1 VSNFEALQKK
11 NFRTSLLLVFSLF
24 AVLSFVVYAF
34 GQFVGGASS
43 GVLTLF
49 AVGVSAGSAGL
60 SWWTSDRLVL
70 LMTKA
75 RIVGSEEA
83 PLLHNVVEEVAI
95 AAGLPKPRVA
105 VVDDPAP
112 NAFATGRDPAHAVVA
127 VTSGLLERMDRDELQ
142 AVVAHEMAHVANR
155 DTLMMSVAAATAGVI
170 ALLGDI
176 AFRVMHRTMREE
188 RRRDGGEILLL
199 PVAVLAPVAAAI
211 LKAAISRSRE
221 GLADATAVEFTR
233 NPSALRSALGK
244 LAADST
250 VVRARSRSVAHLWIE
265 CPLDRTSALNRLYT
279 THPPITDRIAA
290 IWRLEGGAGAPPP
303 IPGYAPDPRETET
316 LPSGFF
322 LLVWSGISFLVAI
335 LVGPLLYGVGGVTL
349 SVLGVTLSVL
359 SSGVT
364 PALAFQAWR
373 RLRTTTE
380 GLRWTS
386 MAILG
391 VVISGGL
398 LYIDAISSPTNH
410 DAYAIGAGALVTCA
424 FLINDRRGGRKT
436 KKRRSSDILAPAMTT
451 VNPSEPAPTSRPVG
465 GPESLRDETGGSA
478 PVQPGVGAGR
488 IENSKIM
495 QATTKRRTPD
505 MLEETRTALSATW
518 VKVVIG
524 LFAALLG
531 VPFILTA
538 ILGVLKKLGL

>member
-1 VSNFEALQKK
+1 MSNFEALQKK
-11 NFRTSLLLVFSLF
+11 NFRTSLLLVFLLF

-34 GQFVGGASS
+34 GQFVGGVSS

-75 RIVGSEEA
+75 RIVGSEQA

-112 NAFATGRDPAHAVVA
+112 NAFATGRDPEHAVVA

-170 ALLGDI
+170 ALLGDV
-176 AFRVMHRTMREE
+176 AFRVVHRTWREE
-188 RRRDGGEILLL
+188 RRRDGGEMLLL
-199 PVAVLAPVAAAI
+199 PVAVLAPVAASI

-221 GLADATAVEFTR
+221 GLADATAVKFTR

-322 LLVWSGISFLVAI
+322 LLVWSGISFLVTI
-335 LVGPLLYGVGGVTL
+335 LVGPLLYGVG
-349 SVLGVTLSVL
+349 GVTLSVL

-380 GLRWTS
+380 DPRWS
-386 MAILG
+386 NVAILG
-391 VVISGGL
+391 VVVSGGL
-398 LYIDAISSPTNH
+398 LFVDVISSPTLG

-436 KKRRSSDILAPAMTT
+436 KKRRSSDILASAMTT
-451 VNPSEPAPTSRPVG
+451 VNPSEPAPPGRSAG
-465 GPESLRDETGGSA
+465 GPESLHGETGGPA
-478 PVQPGVGAGR
+478 PFQPGAGAGR
-488 IENSKIM
+488 IESSKIT
-495 QATTKRRTPD
+495 QATTERRTPD
-505 MLEETRTALSATW
+505 VLEETRTARAATW

-524 LFAALLG
+524 IFAALLG
-531 VPFILTA
+531 VPVILIA
-538 ILGVLKKLGL
+538 ILGVLEKLGL